1 MIFYD
6 FIFMIMTK
14 TLMIILMVM
23 GYPNNHQVVYV
34 YVCLYSENISSCLIV
49 GWWLVVDGDVNDVLL
64 MIVRLT
70 IVMMLTMQRAQAIRL
85 GSSEAPARH
94 KLIAN

>member
-49 GWWLVVDGDVNDVLL
+49 GWWIGVGDGH
-64 MIVRLT
+64 
-70 IVMMLTMQRAQAIRL
+70 
-85 GSSEAPARH
+85 S
-94 KLIAN
+94 

>member
-6 FIFMIMTK
+6 SIFMIITK

-23 GYPNNHQVVYV
+23 GSPNNHQVVYV

-49 GWWLVVDGDVNDVLL
+49 GVWLGVGAGH
-64 MIVRLT
+64 R
-70 IVMMLTMQRAQAIRL
+70 
-85 GSSEAPARH
+85 
-94 KLIAN
+94 

>member
-1 MIFYD
+1 M
-6 FIFMIMTK
+6 K
-14 TLMIILMVM
+14 
-23 GYPNNHQVVYV
+23 
-34 YVCLYSENISSCLIV
+34 NIVQNIASLRIGKHRIV
-49 GWWLVVDGDVNDVLL
+49 KKNRHRPPLVVVDGDVNDVLL